1 MRAGRVARPISL
13 VAFAALM
20 LSPGL
25 WLGPSLDAAVFVLAG
40 VRIRD
45 GYMPYK
51 DLWDHKP
58 PGSYLLNA
66 LGQTV
71 LPWLDSWIVSW
82 LATLVFTGA
91 AIVIFE
97 GLLRRRLAPTSAFLW
112 SLACLVLMASYP
124 VTLGGGLTESFAILP
139 LVAALWAVGG
149 AESSLRVSASIGCLL
164 SVACLLTL
172 QALPVA
178 VVLFVTAVSR
188 GGGPAALLRRVGG
201 AVGGGAV
208 LPLATAAWLA
218 AGGAMGNAVDQLVTY
233 NAAYRNAAVEASD
246 LVVVALL
253 LLVCLAIPVA
263 VTIVRMVRSP
273 RAFDRIDWSCL
284 AWVVAYVA
292 YVGYQGRIYLHYV
305 ILVVPPAIWLAGSGM
320 AWLMTRANAPD
331 RRLRPATI
339 GLLVA
344 VVCGFAVSAVTV
356 FGLYTALGR
365 IGSDRIKTTD
375 TAAWIESNTP
385 AWATLFVWG
394 HDPDLYLLSDRPPY
408 DRYVYDFPLFT
419 EGYAPADHLTALLA
433 DWPASPPQVIV
444 ESTAA
449 APLLRAPEAGVDV
462 PGYPLLGSIRDF
474 VRSHYRM
481 AAAFDDY
488 DVYVLMVG
496 S

>member
-1 MRAGRVARPISL
+1 MQAVRVARPISL
-13 VAFAALM
+13 IAFSALM

-40 VRIRD
+40 ARIRD
-45 GYMPYK
+45 GYMPYR

-66 LGQTV
+66 LGQTI
-71 LPWLDSWIVSW
+71 LPWLDSWVVSW
-82 LATLVFTGA
+82 LVTVVLTGA
-91 AIVIFE
+91 AIVVFE
-97 GLLRRRLAPTSAFLW
+97 GLLRRRLAPTSAFIW

-139 LVAALWAVGG
+139 LVAALRAVCR
-149 AESSLRVSASIGCLL
+149 AEPSPRVLASIGCLL

-178 VVLFVTAVSR
+178 AVLFVAAVSR
-188 GGGPAALLRRVGG
+188 GGGPAALLRRVGA
-201 AVGGGAV
+201 AVAGGAV
-208 LPLATAAWLA
+208 LPLAAGGWLA
-218 AGGAMGNAVDQLVTY
+218 AGGAMGDAVDQLVTY

-253 LLVCLAIPVA
+253 LLACLAVPSG

-284 AWVVAYVA
+284 AWVVAYGV
-292 YVGYQGRIYLHYV
+292 YVGYQGRIYLHYA
-305 ILVVPPAIWLAGSGM
+305 ILVVPPAVWLAGSGM

-331 RRLRPATI
+331 QRPRPAAI

-344 VVCGFAVSAVTV
+344 AVCGFAVSAVTV
-356 FGLYTALGR
+356 VGLYTALGR
-365 IGSDRIKTTD
+365 IDSDRTKTTS
-375 TAAWIESNTP
+375 TAAWIEANTP
-385 AWATLFVWG
+385 ASATLFVWG

-419 EGYAPADHLTALLA
+419 DGYAPADHLAALLA
-433 DWPASPPQVIV
+433 DWTASSPQVIV

-449 APLLRAPEAGVDV
+449 APLLRAPEPGVEV
-462 PGYPLLGSIRDF
+462 PSYPVLGSIRDF
-474 VRSHYRM
+474 VRSRYRL

-488 DVYVLMVG
+488 EVYVLTVG